1 MEIEI
6 NSDDHKISNNKL
18 RYYFNDITKFENNKV
33 ALMECMFRTYF
44 ENVKSNYT
52 MRVKYEGGFYNIN
65 FIDAQLEIFDINNIL
80 QDHLLK
86 FNLQT
91 EDETPKMLIISDVNT
106 YSVLILIEKG
116 FELHLDENFQKILGY
131 NYSILKN
138 VMQRSNVTPKVN
150 KLNYIK
156 IFLNIVDNKIQEN
169 YLTKVFIQSSVDNL
183 NLYMPNSIYKT
194 KNILNSQFEYI
205 EVTFLNES
213 NEVIEF
219 KDFFSTTL
227 YIM

>member
-44 ENVKSNYT
+44 ENIKSNYT

-80 QDHLLK
+80 QDHLIK

-91 EDETPKMLIISDVNT
+91 EDEIPKIQIISDVNT
-106 YSVLILIEKG
+106 YSVLIFIEKG

-156 IFLNIVDNKIQEN
+156 IFLNIVDNKIHEN
-169 YLTKVFIQSSVDNL
+169 YLTKVYIQSSVGNL
-183 NLYMPNSIYKT
+183 NLYMPNSIYK
-194 KNILNSQFEYI
+194 KNNLNSQFEYI

-219 KDFFSTTL
+219 KDFFSISL

>member
-33 ALMECMFRTYF
+33 ALMGFMFRTYF

-80 QDHLLK
+80 QDHLIK

-91 EDETPKMLIISDVNT
+91 EDETPKIQIISDVNT
-106 YSVLILIEKG
+106 YSVLIFIEKG

-156 IFLNIVDNKIQEN
+156 IFLNIVDNKIHEN
-169 YLTKVFIQSSVDNL
+169 YLTKVYIQSSVGNL
-183 NLYMPNSIYKT
+183 NLDMPNSIYKI
-194 KNILNSQFEYI
+194 KNILNSQFR
-205 EVTFLNES
+205 S
-213 NEVIEF
+213 NFF
-219 KDFFSTTL
+219 K
-227 YIM
+227 